1 MSVVPDD
8 HEWQYNPRHS
18 VPDFAR
24 HAERAAAL
32 SRAVRERHAARYDI
46 AYGDSP
52 LSTLDVF
59 PAATPGAPLHVFLH
73 GGYWRGRDKADYS
86 YVADALVPRGVTTVV
101 MNYDLCPA
109 ATLPE
114 IARRTREG
122 LRWIHRNAASLGGDP
137 DRLTVSGHSAGAHL
151 IAMAL
156 AEDAG
161 AGAGAGADRLED
173 GAIKAAV
180 LISGIYELAPVLDI
194 TVNETIGLR
203 PEMVD
208 GVSPMRHPPSTATAL
223 TVVVGSAETPAW
235 IAQSR
240 DFATL
245 CQCRGSRCSYHT
257 LAGEDHFSIMARMET
272 PDDALSR
279 LVLDAAGVEE

>member
-1 MSVVPDD
+1 MSVTPDD

-32 SRAVRERHAARYDI
+32 SRATRERRAARYDI
-46 AYGDSP
+46 AYGDNP

-59 PAATPGAPLHVFLH
+59 PAAAHGAPLHVFLH

-86 YVADALVPRGVTTVV
+86 YVADALVPSGVTTVV

-122 LRWIHRNAASLGGDP
+122 LRWIHRNAAALGGDP

-156 AEDAG
+156 ADD
-161 AGAGAGADRLED
+161 AGADRLEE
-173 GAIKAAV
+173 GAIKAAT

-208 GVSPMRHPPSTATAL
+208 GVSPMRHPPATATAL

-245 CQCRGSRCSYHT
+245 CRGRGGRVAYHT
-257 LAGEDHFSIMARMET
+257 LAGEDHFSIMARMER

-279 LVLDAAGVEE
+279 LVLDAAGAKE

>member
-1 MSVVPDD
+1 MSVVRDD

-24 HAERAAAL
+24 HAARAAEL
-32 SRAVRERHAARYDI
+32 SRTARERHAGRYDI

-59 PAATPGAPLHVFLH
+59 PAGVPDAPLHVFLH

-86 YVADALVPRGVTTVV
+86 YIADALVPRGITTVV

-109 ATLPE
+109 ATLSE
-114 IARRTREG
+114 IAQRTRAG

-137 DRLTVSGHSAGAHL
+137 ERLTVSGHSAGAHL

-156 AEDAG
+156 ADD
-161 AGAGAGADRLED
+161 AGADRLED
-173 GAIKAAV
+173 GAIKAATLV
-180 LISGIYELAPVLDI
+180 SGIYELEPVLDI

-208 GVSPMRHPPSTATAL
+208 GVSPMRHPPAIATAL
-223 TVVVGSAETPAW
+223 TIVVGSAETPAW

-245 CQCRGSRCSYHT
+245 CQGRGSACAYHV

-272 PDDALSR
+272 PDGALSR
-279 LVLDAAGVEE
+279 LVLDAAGVPA

>member
-1 MSVVPDD
+1 MSVTPDD

-32 SRAVRERHAARYDI
+32 SRAARERNAARYDI

-59 PAATPGAPLHVFLH
+59 PAAAPGAPLHVFLH

-101 MNYDLCPA
+101 MNYDLCPS

-161 AGAGAGADRLED
+161 ADRLED

-208 GVSPMRHPPSTATAL
+208 GVSPMRHPSSTATAL

-245 CQCRGSRCSYHT
+245 CRSRGSRCSYHT
-257 LAGEDHFSIMARMET
+257 LAGEDHFSIMARMEK
-272 PDDALSR
+272 PEDALSR
-279 LVLDAAGVEE
+279 LVLEAAGAANE